1 MQFFTASRL
10 GRLQQDLGLR
20 GDTRV
25 FLQIMTGGATGAYI
39 WDLETGNTFLLIQS
53 QEIVRGQNRVPDRVK
68 EILTASDEDLIARW
82 RATQEWD
89 DDRESLMSEL
99 AARGIGVQELEEIE
113 KSAGAY

>member
-20 GDTRV
+20 DDTRV
-25 FLQIMTGGATGAYI
+25 FLQIMTGGATGAYV
-39 WDLETGNTFLLIQS
+39 WDLETGNTFLLIQA
-53 QEIVRGQNRVPDRVK
+53 QETVRGQNRVPDRVTQ
-68 EILTASDEDLIARW
+68 ILTASDEELKDRW
-82 RATQEWD
+82 RATEDWD

-99 AARGIGVQELEEIE
+99 AARGISVQELEEIE

>member
-20 GDTRV
+20 EDTRV
-25 FLQIMTGGATGAYI
+25 SLQIMTGGATGAYV
-39 WDLETGNTFLLIQS
+39 WDLETGNTFLLIQA
-53 QEIVRGQNRVPDRVK
+53 QEIVRGQNRVPERVTQ
-68 EILTASDEDLIARW
+68 ILSASDEDLKSRW
-82 RATQEWD
+82 CAAEVWD

-99 AARGIGVQELEEIE
+99 AARGIVVQEFEELE